1 MTPRERC
8 TTSDLYLPHHAD
20 LHTCPTQEER
30 AAIDTQNMFCATA
43 SDNFCCKVLLSPE
56 PPKKCLVEVPCKRT
70 LQMHMLPITP
80 ACDTHHRHAC
90 PSGPLRD
97 FPRTDRG
104 SFHAT
109 STCPVSRVQAPPRPG
124 GIYHLTCGD
133 RVQVRSEHLP
143 RARARTRLDAEVKL
157 SSHGSRTTSLGHDTD
172 PPRHRAYSDPRTS

>member
-80 ACDTHHRHAC
+80 ACDPHHRHAC

-104 SFHAT
+104 LVPCHINMPCVKGAGSP
-109 STCPVSRVQAPPRPG
+109 STRGHIPPDVWRQGAGSIRTLAPG
-124 GIYHLTCGD
+124 
-133 RVQVRSEHLP
+133 P
-143 RARARTRLDAEVKL
+143 RANQT
-157 SSHGSRTTSLGHDTD
+157 
-172 PPRHRAYSDPRTS
+172 